1 MSAIYGTVKNR
12 DREKMVKI
20 VDRSLGLNQH
30 DSKLK
35 REERPQ
41 QAYDNPESPSFQQ
54 QQSPARPISK
64 QKNNSLYD

>member
-20 VDRSLGLNQH
+20 VDRSLGLDRY

-41 QAYDNPESPSFQQ
+41 QVYNNPESPSSQQ
-54 QQSPARPISK
+54 QQSPARPSSK
-64 QKNNSLYD
+64 HKNNSPYD